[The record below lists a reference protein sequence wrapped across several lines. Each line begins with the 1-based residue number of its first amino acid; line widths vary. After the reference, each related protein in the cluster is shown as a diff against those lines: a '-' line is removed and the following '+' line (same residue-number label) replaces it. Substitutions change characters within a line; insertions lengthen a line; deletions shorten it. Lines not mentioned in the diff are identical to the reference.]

1 MGFISII
8 VMIISAI
15 GFAISFINY
24 SILSKTEITNL
35 NWKVKET
42 FQALSILA
50 VIMIA
55 KAITSIQQLR
65 NLEIVVNVIS
75 VLYVLTFNVVLLNT
89 IIKSALNLT
98 LGKDCVQIPFYI
110 AVLWLIFE
118 EKVTIDPIVVDFTI
132 AILALIISL
141 ILLKL
146 ARYIRILSLIVIPV
160 DMRTSLLVFLIFMMF
175 YLASTLAYQVN
186 INVSRSLLVVSL
198 MIAILSM
205 ILLDIELRK
214 TVRF

>member
-35 NWKVKET
+35 NWKVRET

-175 YLASTLAYQVN
+175 YLASTLAYQIN

-198 MIAILSM
+198 MIAILSI